1 MSEKPYELKRDKWTF
16 KVYKDRFYNENDC
29 WAKIEGDVATVGITD
44 FLQNTAS
51 DIIFVECAKVGTKV
65 NQFDEVGSF
74 ESVKTLLDVISPVSG
89 TVTETN
95 STLESQPELAN
106 KDPYFKAWFVK
117 IKTENFDTDKKN
129 LLGPEDYFEVLKRKV
144 EEEQRK
150 LEKKKSQN

>member
-1 MSEKPYELKRDKWTF
+1 LSEDAYELKVDKWTF

-29 WAKIEGDVATVGITD
+29 WAKIEGDIATVGITD
-44 FLQNTAS
+44 FLQNAVS
-51 DIIFVECAKVGTKV
+51 DIIFVEGAKVGTKV
-65 NQFDEVGSF
+65 NQFDEVASF
-74 ESVKTLLDVISPVSG
+74 ESVKALLDVISPVSG
-89 TVTETN
+89 TITETN

-117 IKTENFDTDKKN
+117 IKSEDFDADKEN
-129 LLGPEDYFEVLKRKV
+129 LLGPEGYFEVLKRKV